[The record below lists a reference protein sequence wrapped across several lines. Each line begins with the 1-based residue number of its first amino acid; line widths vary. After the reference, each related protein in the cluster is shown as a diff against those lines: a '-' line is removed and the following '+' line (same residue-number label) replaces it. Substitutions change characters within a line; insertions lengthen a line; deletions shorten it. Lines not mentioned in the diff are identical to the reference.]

1 MNLIPQPFSRR
12 ARERARRTALQ
23 ALYEVR
29 MSDKSIAEILNSY
42 VDSDSLKRADRPY
55 FRKLVKGACE
65 QRQELNEQIAPLL
78 DRPLKELDPVE
89 HAVLH
94 IGIYEMLY
102 EPDMP
107 SRAIINEA
115 VELAKMFGAEESHK
129 YINSVLDKAARR
141 IREADFGRTGE

>member
-1 MNLIPQPFSRR
+1 MSLIPIPFSRR

-29 MSDKSIAEILNSY
+29 MSDKSVAEILNRY
-42 VDSDSLKRADRPY
+42 VDDPSLKRADKNY

-65 QRQELNEQIAPLL
+65 RREELDEQLRPLL
-78 DRPLKELDPVE
+78 DRPLKEVDPVE
-89 HAVLH
+89 QAVLH
-94 IGIYEMLY
+94 IAIFELLD

-107 SRAIINEA
+107 ARAIINEA

-129 YINSVLDKAARR
+129 YINSIMDRAART
-141 IREADFGRTGE
+141 IRGREFQSNSH